1 MKAYNEKM
9 ISMRTTECKDQE
21 KIAAFDLDG
30 TIITTQSGKVGY
42 IYPRKKERYFLVKN

>member
-1 MKAYNEKM
+1 MKVYNGKM
-9 ISMRTTECKDQE
+9 ISMRTMECKDQE

-42 IYPRKKERYFLVKN
+42 IYPRKN